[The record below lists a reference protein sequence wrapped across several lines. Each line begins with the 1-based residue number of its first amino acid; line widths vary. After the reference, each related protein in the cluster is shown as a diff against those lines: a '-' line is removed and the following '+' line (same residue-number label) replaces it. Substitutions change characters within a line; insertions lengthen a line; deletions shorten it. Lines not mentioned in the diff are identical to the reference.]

1 MAMIKGLS
9 EKYFYALGKPK
20 PGAPFNALDLYRFKL
35 AYRFL
40 APGSVLDVGT
50 YFGDFLKIVR
60 EHDAR
65 REIYGTEVNN
75 ERADL
80 SNINLGS
87 EVVRVDFR
95 NGMLSTFED
104 SSIDNVVCTEVI
116 EHVPDHELA
125 VHELCRV
132 GKKRI
137 IISVPYNERIL
148 SHLCIHCCQYT
159 PSSGH
164 LHSYKIG
171 SFDKMLPEEWIIFR
185 EGTLGNSISRRIAS
199 KGNSKLFTKYSE
211 AIFGRILKRW
221 NRWLYVVL
229 TKKLG

>member
-1 MAMIKGLS
+1 MIKKLS
-9 EKYFYALGKPK
+9 DNYFESLGKPK
-20 PGAPFNALDLYRFKL
+20 PGTHFTALDFYRFKL
-35 AYRFL
+35 AFDL
-40 APGSVLDVGT
+40 LTPGSVLDVGA

-60 EHDAR
+60 KHDDS
-65 REIYGTEVNN
+65 REIYGTEVNKK
-75 ERADL
+75 RADL
-80 SNINLGS
+80 SNKNLGA

-104 SSIDNVVCTEVI
+104 SSVDNVVCTEVI

-125 VHELCRV
+125 VRELCRV
-132 GKKRI
+132 ARKRVI
-137 IISVPYNERIL
+137 ITVPYNEKIV
-148 SHLCIHCCQYT
+148 SQLCIHCCKYT

-171 SFDKMLPEEWIIFR
+171 SFDKILPEDWIMFR
-185 EGTLGNSISRRIAS
+185 QATFGNKISSRIAS
-199 KGNSKLFTKYSE
+199 KVNNRLFTNCSE

-229 TKKLG
+229 TKKLV

>member
-1 MAMIKGLS
+1 MIEEIS
-9 EKYFYALGKPK
+9 EKYFNALGEPK
-20 PGAPFNALDLYRFKL
+20 PLTSLNALDFFRFKL
-35 AYRFL
+35 AHDL
-40 APGSVLDVGT
+40 LIPGSVLDVGT

-60 EHDAR
+60 EHDDS
-65 REIYGTEVNN
+65 REIYGTEINK

-80 SNINLGS
+80 SNKNLGA

-104 SSIDNVVCTEVI
+104 SSVDNVVCTEVI

-125 VHELCRV
+125 IHELCRV
-132 GKKRI
+132 AGKRVI
-137 IISVPYNERIL
+137 ITVPYNEKIV
-148 SHLCIHCCQYT
+148 SHFCIHCCKYT

-171 SFDKMLPEEWIIFR
+171 SFDKILPEDWIMFR
-185 EGTLGNSISRRIAS
+185 QATFGNMISSRIAS
-199 KGNSKLFTKYSE
+199 KVNNRLFINCSE

-229 TKKLG
+229 AKKLG